1 MRVRQVVVATDG
13 SPEGG
18 HAVQAARTLGARLGA
33 TIMPVM
39 VRLPL
44 PAGIAS
50 GGGADLVVPDG
61 VTLVEGIPAIEV
73 VRFAESQAADLIIIS
88 RSPRWHENPYS
99 LGDTCDAVIRRAE
112 VPCLVV
118 PEGQDRFARMAASL
132 DGSERGMA
140 VLRVAWQVRRLSG
153 DGLSAIFVE
162 PGSSVSRE
170 GLAAVSSARGA
181 TLARAMRQ
189 VLPPEAQVPLIQ
201 RSGDVVEQVLDGL
214 SLEGGDV
221 LAVGVRRGGPAG
233 VSESTGAGRR
243 LLAAAPCA
251 VLTIPL

>member
-18 HAVQAARTLGARLGA
+18 HAVQAARTLGVRLGA
-33 TIMPVM
+33 RVIPLM
-39 VRLPL
+39 VRLPMT
-44 PAGIAS
+44 AGLA
-50 GGGADLVVPDG
+50 GMVPDAWGAPDG
-61 VTLVEGIPAIEV
+61 VTLVEGIPAIEII
-73 VRFAESQAADLIIIS
+73 RFAEAQAAGLIVLS
-88 RSPRWHENPYS
+88 RSPHWHENPYS

-118 PEGQDRFARMAASL
+118 PPGQDRFARMVASL

-140 VLRVAWQVRRLSG
+140 VLRLAWQLRRLSG

-162 PGSSVSRE
+162 PNGVVPHE
-170 GLAAVSSARGA
+170 GMAAVTSARGEA
-181 TLARAMRQ
+181 LARAMRH
-189 VLPPEAQVPLIQ
+189 VLPPGPQVPLIQ
-201 RSGDVVEQVLDGL
+201 RSGDVVAQVLDGL
-214 SLEGGDV
+214 SMEGGDI

-243 LLAAAPCA
+243 LLAAAQCA